1 VEGLFGSEIMN
12 KMMSIKTIAGVV
24 VSIVIGME
32 FGGFVGLLRNVVL
45 YIYAELVIRWHGMG
59 QNLLLYLK

>member
-1 VEGLFGSEIMN
+1 MN